1 MWQQEPVRP
10 AGAAVT
16 ELIVTRAVDFLEVHR
31 LVAPILTQI
40 ESWPAAGTLPW
51 QQLAN
56 TDPAKWAAILDAA
69 RYGALHMQLRQE
81 HLADAGKKIAASR
94 EWADVCADSRRHAQ
108 AIRSGAY
115 IPRRIA

>member
-1 MWQQEPVRP
+1 
-10 AGAAVT
+10 VT
-16 ELIVTRAVDFLEVHR
+16 DLIVARAVDLLEVHR

-40 ESWPAAGTLPW
+40 KSWPAAGTLPW

-81 HLADAGKKIAASR
+81 ALADASHEIAAAANWSTL
-94 EWADVCADSRRHAQ
+94 ARRMRDRAG
-108 AIRSGAY
+108 SSY
-115 IPRRIA
+115 IERKRPA